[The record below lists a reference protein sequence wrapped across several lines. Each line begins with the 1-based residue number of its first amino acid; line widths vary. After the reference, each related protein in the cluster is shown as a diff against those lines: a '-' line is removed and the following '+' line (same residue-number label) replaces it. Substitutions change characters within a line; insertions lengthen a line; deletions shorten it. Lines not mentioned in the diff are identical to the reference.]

1 MNGTVEHEAPRDPGH
16 GPVDFR
22 VLGPVEVYDARTGER
37 AVPSGAKQSAL
48 LGALAAR
55 PGQVLAVD
63 RLVDELWG
71 EAPPASPA
79 NALQAHVARLRRLLP
94 GDGGPGWITTRPP
107 GYLLRLGRA
116 TTDAQRFHR
125 LAAEGRA
132 AAADEP
138 ALAVTVLRRA
148 LALWRGPALEGS
160 VRGALCAAEA
170 DRLEEQRLTALEVL
184 YEASLRSG
192 PAEPVVFELE
202 RLTAEHPVRER
213 FHDLLMVALCRAG
226 RPTEALGAYER
237 ACRRLADGLGVGPG
251 PALRSRMEAILH
263 RAPLSATELS
273 VPPAALGA
281 DAALLDLGSEVAR
294 LRSRID
300 VLTRQQEELLHRL
313 HLLTGGP
320 TLV

>member
-1 MNGTVEHEAPRDPGH
+1 MNDTVEHEAPADPGH
-16 GPVDFR
+16 GPVGFR
-22 VLGPVEVYDARTGER
+22 ILGPVEVHDPRTGER
-37 AVPSGAKQSAL
+37 AVPSGPKQSAL

-55 PGQVLAVD
+55 PGQLLAVD

-71 EAPPASPA
+71 DTPPAAPA

-94 GDGGPGWITTRPP
+94 GGGEPEWITTRPP
-107 GYLLRLGRA
+107 GYLLWLGRA
-116 TTDAQRFHR
+116 TTDAQCFHR

-132 AAADEP
+132 AAAAEP

-160 VRGALCAAEA
+160 VRGAICAAEA
-170 DRLEEQRLTALEVL
+170 DRLEEQRLTVLEVL

-192 PAEPVVFELE
+192 PAEHVVFELE
-202 RLTAEHPVRER
+202 RLAAEHPVRER

-226 RPTEALGAYER
+226 RPTEALGVYER

-263 RAPLSATELS
+263 QAPLTAMEFSA
-273 VPPAALGA
+273 PPAAFGA
-281 DAALLDLGSEVAR
+281 DGALLDLGSELAR
-294 LRSRID
+294 LRSRVD
-300 VLTRQQEELLHRL
+300 TLTQQQEDLLRHIHRL
-313 HLLTGGP
+313 AGGP